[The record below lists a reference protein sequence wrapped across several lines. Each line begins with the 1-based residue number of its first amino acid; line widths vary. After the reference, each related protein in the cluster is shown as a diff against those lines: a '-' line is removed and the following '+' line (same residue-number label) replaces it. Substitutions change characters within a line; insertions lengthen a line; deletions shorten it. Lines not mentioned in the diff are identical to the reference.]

1 MIELER
7 NKRMLNQWDLNQRV
21 QLIGYEPGT
30 RVEFSRLYD
39 SEKIPLPV
47 AAYEEDG
54 LVYAPVPNILLQD
67 NGYLRVQI
75 RPSAD
80 GTQPGLIKDI
90 RVARRKKPEDYEY
103 SETELLKTVDEIVEK
118 MKADPKYAV
127 LLDEITR
134 LNLQCKQ
141 YAELCNKILQ
151 DCERIKKEIGGK
163 A

>member
-7 NKRMLNQWDLNQRV
+7 NKRMLYQWDQNQRV
-21 QLIGYEPGT
+21 HLIGYEPGT
-30 RVEFSRLYD
+30 RVEFFRTYESD
-39 SEKIPLPV
+39 KIPLPV

-54 LVYAPVPNILLQD
+54 QVYAPIPNILLQR
-67 NGYLRVQI
+67 NGYISVNV

-80 GTQPGLIKDI
+80 GTQPGLTKDF
-90 RVARRKKPEDYEY
+90 RVTWRKKPEDYEY
-103 SETELLKTVDEIVEK
+103 SETELLKTVDEIVAE

-141 YAELCNKILQ
+141 YAELCNKILL